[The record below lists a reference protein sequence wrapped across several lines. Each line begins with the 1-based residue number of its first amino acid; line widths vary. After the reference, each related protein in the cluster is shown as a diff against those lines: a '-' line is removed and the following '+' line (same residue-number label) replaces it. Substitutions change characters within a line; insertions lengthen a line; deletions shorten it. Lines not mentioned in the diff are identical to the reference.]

1 MNFTFWGGHIHSAQV
16 LTAISH
22 TPVMRRSRR
31 DDQDPFMRRDA
42 ETIVYEFKGF
52 RLDRA
57 ERLLLHHGRPIQLKP
72 KIFDLLLYLVERQG
86 QLVEKDELMR
96 EIWPNT
102 IVEENNIT
110 VSMSML
116 RKILGEDRGG
126 RKFVETVARRGYRF
140 VAEVKEISRDRSSSD
155 ATVTSSGAAAVQAHL
170 QEGPIDSLAVFP
182 VNKAAGHDLDVEY
195 LSEGI
200 TESIINKLSQI
211 PKLRVMACSTV
222 LRFKETDMNPQEM
235 GVVLNVGAVMIVRVI
250 QLGETLIIR
259 SQLVKVS
266 DGSQIWGEQ
275 YERRSSDLLLIQD
288 EIAKAIVES
297 LKLKLTQ
304 EQQKRFTKR
313 YTDNIEA
320 YNLYL
325 RGRYFWARYSKTWLL
340 KSIEAFKQA
349 IEIDPSYALAY
360 CGLADAY
367 FRLSNIYYAPRE
379 ALPKA
384 KLAALK
390 AVEIDDNL
398 AEAHSSLGLV
408 RVYYDHDWHGAKVE
422 FKRSLELNPDLA
434 SAHQRYG
441 SCLCFLGHFEESI
454 SHYKHALTL
463 DPFSLQLSTNLATN
477 YYLMGQHET
486 AINLLEETLELEPDY
501 MVTHFVLGCTYIQHG
516 DLEKAIEEF
525 QYVYR
530 LDEEAYMALGFMG
543 YAYALAGQRAEAEN
557 LLSILTDISL
567 RKYVSPYSM
576 GVIHLG
582 LGRKDEVIDILERLY
597 QERNDWLVWL
607 KVSPELRPLH
617 DDPRFEDLLKRLGF
631 LE

>member
-1 MNFTFWGGHIHSAQV
+1 M
-16 LTAISH
+16 
-22 TPVMRRSRR
+22 
-31 DDQDPFMRRDA
+31 
-42 ETIVYEFKGF
+42 VYEFKGF

-96 EIWPNT
+96 EVWPNT
-102 IVEENNIT
+102 IVVENNIT

-140 VAEVKEISRDRSSSD
+140 VAEVREISRDHRPSNDGVAVSS
-155 ATVTSSGAAAVQAHL
+155 AITAVPQAHL
-170 QEGPIDSLAVFP
+170 RDAPIDSLAVFP
-182 VNKAAGHDLDVEY
+182 VNKAANDLDVEY

-211 PKLRVMACSTV
+211 PTLRVLACSTV
-222 LRFKETDMNPQEM
+222 HRFKGTDIDPQEM
-235 GVVLNVGAVMIVRVI
+235 GTILNVGAVMIVRVI

-259 SQLVKVS
+259 SQLVKVA

-275 YERRSSDLLLIQD
+275 YQRTSSDLLGIQD
-288 EIAKAIVES
+288 EIAKAIADS
-297 LKLKLTQ
+297 LKVKLTS
-304 EQQKRFTKR
+304 EQQKLFSKR
-313 YTDNIEA
+313 YTDNHEA
-320 YNLYL
+320 YSLYL
-325 RGRYFWARYSKTWLL
+325 RGRYFWTRYTKAWVL
-340 KSIEAFKQA
+340 KSIEAFKKA

-360 CGLADAY
+360 CGMADSY
-367 FRLSNIYYAPRE
+367 FRLSNIHFPPRE
-379 ALPKA
+379 VMPKA

-408 RVYYDHDWHGAKVE
+408 RVYFDHDWHGAKAE
-422 FKRSLELNPDLA
+422 FRKCLELNPDLV
-434 SAHQRYG
+434 SAHQRYA
-441 SCLCFLGHFEESI
+441 SLLCFLGHFEESI
-454 SHYKHALTL
+454 SHYEHALTL
-463 DPFSLQLSTNLATN
+463 DPFSLHLNTNLATN
-477 YYLMGQHET
+477 YYLMGQHDT
-486 AINLLEETLELEPDY
+486 AISLLEETLELEPDY
-501 MVTHFVLGCTYIQHG
+501 MPTHFVLGCTYIQQG
-516 DLEKAIEEF
+516 NLEEAIKEF
-525 QYVYR
+525 QYIYK
-530 LDEEAYMALGFMG
+530 LDEEAFMALGFMG

-582 LGRKDEVIDILERLY
+582 LGRKDEVIDVLERLY
-597 QERNDWLVWL
+597 LERNDWLVWL
-607 KVSPELRPLH
+607 NVSPELRTLR

-631 LE
+631 LD